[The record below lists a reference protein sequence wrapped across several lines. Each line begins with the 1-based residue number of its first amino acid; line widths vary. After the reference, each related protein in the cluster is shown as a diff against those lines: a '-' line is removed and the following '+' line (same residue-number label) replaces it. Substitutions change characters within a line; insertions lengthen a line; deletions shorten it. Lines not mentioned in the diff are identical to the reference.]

1 MSVYPLILPSSCLV
15 SLHEGGFS
23 QVHRSEGLAKLR
35 TYWSG
40 IPLVDAVQPP
50 DLFQWEKGGPIPVKK
65 ESFSPDCLLPAGL
78 SGGVLCQCCHIWFFL
93 TVLPIDLGQN
103 WTYLNNVLLLD
114 WKSGKAR
121 FCWVGRALLLFLE
134 FGVPNHFHLL
144 LYKIQKFL
152 SIASYTFFFIVVLY
166 GKGQEKSYLVWTWY
180 LAHYLET
187 TIVPS
192 S

>member
-1 MSVYPLILPSSCLV
+1 MGKNKTFHVRPLFMSVYPLILPSSCLV

-93 TVLPIDLGQN
+93 TVLPINLGQN
-103 WTYLNNVLLLD
+103 WTYLNYVLLLD

-121 FCWVGRALLLFLE
+121 FCWVGRALLFCC
-134 FGVPNHFHLL
+134 
-144 LYKIQKFL
+144 FL
-152 SIASYTFFFIVVLY
+152 SLGSPIIFTFSFIKFRNFYQLPLTHFFL
-166 GKGQEKSYLVWTWY
+166 
-180 LAHYLET
+180 
-187 TIVPS
+187 
-192 S
+192 